1 MLKGRVRVCD
11 VCGETIPKGQK
22 YKVSIVP
29 KKNVEIFRSTMAA
42 PTLVPTATVDEKGNL
57 RLVERL
63 TAPGEMMPTTTT
75 DDQGNLRLD
84 TCLECHLSS
93 VEPGPTIS

>member
-1 MLKGRVRVCD
+1 MLKGGVRVCD
-11 VCGETIPKGQK
+11 ECGETIPKGRK
-22 YKVSIVP
+22 YITIIPKEKV
-29 KKNVEIFRSTMAA
+29 ELFRSILAA
-42 PTLVPTATVDEKGNL
+42 PTKMPTATVDKKGNL
-57 RLVERL
+57 RLVERV

-84 TCLECHLSS
+84 ICLECHLSS